1 MSLLERIRAHECAVI
16 DCQRERVRDAL
27 FCREHLNDAWA
38 NRLPEREPAWI
49 ARMREKGLPAK
60 EMTRAA

>member
-1 MSLLERIRAHECAVI
+1 MKCRIEW
-16 DCQRERVRDAL
+16 CQRERVRDAL
-27 FCREHLNDAWA
+27 YCREHLNDAWA